1 MISPNHDTAGLAR
14 QARNRNVAQVNAL
27 ADATRAAPPTISIVI
42 PTLNEAAE
50 LPETLRRAR
59 AIQEVREIIVVD
71 GGSRDD
77 TCELAAGLGC
87 TVLTAPAGRG
97 GQLRLGA
104 SRARGEIVLLL
115 HADTW
120 LPPEAG
126 RAAFECCRRQNVVGG
141 GFWKVFR
148 DPSWVMRGARAR
160 CWLRF
165 WLGGRILGD
174 QAMFIRREA
183 LERIG
188 GVPDVPLM
196 EDVEL
201 CRRLRPLGRLA
212 LAKATVVTSARRF
225 RSLGVLRTYW
235 RMWIVGL
242 RYRLGATPE
251 ELRRLYEKE

>member
-1 MISPNHDTAGLAR
+1 VNSLAGP
-14 QARNRNVAQVNAL
+14 
-27 ADATRAAPPTISIVI
+27 TRAAPPTISVVI

-59 AIQEVREIIVVD
+59 AIPEVCEIIVVD

-77 TCELAAGLGC
+77 TRELAAGHGC
-87 TVLTAPAGRG
+87 AVLTASAGRG

-104 SRARGEIVLLL
+104 SRAKGELVLLL

-126 RAAFECCRRQNVVGG
+126 EAAIECCRRPDVVGG

-160 CWLRF
+160 CWLRLR
-165 WLGGRILGD
+165 LGRRILGD
-174 QAMFIRREA
+174 QAMFIRREI

-188 GVPDVPLM
+188 GVPDMPLM

-201 CRRLRPLGRLA
+201 CRRLRPLGHLVLA
-212 LAKATVVTSARRF
+212 DATVVTSARRF
-225 RSLGVLRTYW
+225 RNLGVLRTYW
-235 RMWIVGL
+235 RMWTVGL

>member
-1 MISPNHDTAGLAR
+1 
-14 QARNRNVAQVNAL
+14 VNAP
-27 ADATRAAPPTISIVI
+27 AGPSHAAPPAISIII
-42 PTLNEAAE
+42 PTLNETAE

-59 AIQEVREIIVVD
+59 AIPEVCEIIVVD
-71 GGSRDD
+71 GGSHDETR
-77 TCELAAGLGC
+77 ELASQSGC
-87 TVLTAPAGRG
+87 AVFTAPAGRG
-97 GQLRLGA
+97 GQLRVGA
-104 SRARGEIVLLL
+104 SHACGEIVLLL

-126 RAAFECCRRQNVVGG
+126 RAALACCRHPDVVGG

-148 DPSWVMRGARAR
+148 DPSWLMHGARAR
-160 CWLRF
+160 CGLRL

-201 CRRLRPLGRLA
+201 CRRLRRLGRLA
-212 LAKATVVTSARRF
+212 LADATVVTSTRRF
-225 RSLGVLRTYW
+225 RKLGVLRTYW
-235 RMWIVGL
+235 RMWTVGL